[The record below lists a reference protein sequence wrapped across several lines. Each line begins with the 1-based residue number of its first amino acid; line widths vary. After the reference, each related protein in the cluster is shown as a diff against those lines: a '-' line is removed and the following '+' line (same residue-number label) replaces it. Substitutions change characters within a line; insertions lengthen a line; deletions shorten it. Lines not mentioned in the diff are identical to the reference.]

1 MSKRN
6 SETNKGLG
14 FLGQDLYVEGTIHAE
29 KKMIVSG
36 TVYGSVFGDQEI
48 VVGTTGN
55 IDGKLEGR
63 SVSVAGKVDGDL
75 LAHKRLEVIASAT
88 IKGEVQVLSG
98 QLLIQEGAQ
107 LEAECM
113 TFSNEL
119 PQK

>member
-14 FLGQDLYVEGTIHAE
+14 FLGQDLYVEGAIHAE
-29 KKMIVSG
+29 KKIIVSG

-98 QLLIQEGAQ
+98 KLLIQEGAQ

-113 TFSNEL
+113 TFSKEL

>member
-1 MSKRN
+1 MSKN
-6 SETNKGLG
+6 KIETNKGIG

-29 KKMIVSG
+29 KKIVVSG

-55 IDGKLEGR
+55 IDGKLEGS
-63 SVSVAGKVDGDL
+63 SVSVAGKVAGDL
-75 LAHKRLEVIASAT
+75 MARKRLEVNASAT

-113 TFSNEL
+113 TFSKEI